1 MSGKNRKKHSKA
13 QTQNQAPAKRRRRLD
28 GKTAAVIGGGAAAIA
43 AILLGVIF
51 SAHACS
57 SLPGIPADGSGD
69 GNTEDPSSVP
79 PIDPEESKGETEPA
93 DPVTGPSGGGDGTD
107 RTDGTGE
114 PDTEPVTEKKT
125 PAVPDETVVIIDFGD
140 LTAGEPD
147 EDPAGTEKYDCG
159 YPNHAC
165 DGPETHAFT
174 LNLELAGCPYC
185 GSHSC
190 RSFYAKDRWG
200 NTSYDPT
207 FCPQYSELRDPAEY
221 CADCG
226 RECGNG
232 WNGTCTKFIRSGEC
246 PLCGEHVEAGICHSC
261 N

>member
-1 MSGKNRKKHSKA
+1 MSGKKRKKNRQA
-13 QTQNQAPAKRRRRLD
+13 QGAVQAPVKRKRRLD

-43 AILLGVIF
+43 AILIGVLF

-57 SLPGIPADGSGD
+57 GLPGIPAGESGE
-69 GNTEDPSSVP
+69 GTPEDPSSVP
-79 PIDPEESKGETEPA
+79 PVDPEDGTDGTEPP
-93 DPVTGPSGGGDGTD
+93 DPVTDPSGGRDGTD
-107 RTDGTGE
+107 GTDETE
-114 PDTEPVTEKKT
+114 APDTDPVTEKKT
-125 PAVPDETVVIIDFGD
+125 PAVPDETVVIIDLGEI
-140 LTAGEPD
+140 TAGAPD
-147 EDPAGTEKYDCG
+147 SDPPDTEAYSCG

-200 NTSYDPT
+200 HTSYDPT
-207 FCPQYSELRDPAEY
+207 FCPQYSEINDPAEY

-232 WNGTCTKFIRSGEC
+232 RDGTCAKFVRSGDC
-246 PLCGEHVEAGICHSC
+246 PLCGEYVEAGKCHSC
-261 N
+261 G